1 MIDPLAVAA
10 IVTVGVATVFVGARG
25 LRIAR
30 TSADFLVATR
40 AVPPLLNASA
50 ISGEYL
56 SAASFLGIA
65 SLALSE
71 GLGALW
77 YAVGYLA
84 GYLVLLAV
92 IAAPLRRFGAYTIP
106 DFAEGRL
113 DSPRLRSVA
122 TGLVLLICGFYAL
135 PQLTGA
141 GITLEDALGLP
152 YWVGV
157 VVLGGIVTVAIAS
170 GGMKSITLAQAL
182 QYWIKVVALLV
193 PAVVLLAVLRHPALG
208 SLRPDGAARFTR
220 PTVVHVPGREVLV
233 FARSTRVVVTGVL
246 DGVRRHGA
254 VLVTAGRHAVA
265 AGTRIA
271 FPAGPVPHLAS
282 RPALDGAAWTSPLVR
297 IDGRSIHPLAA
308 TYGVITATFLGA
320 IGLPHILVRFYT
332 NRDGSSARRTTSLV
346 LLLLSVFY
354 LLPGIFAFLGRLEA
368 PGLYVSGRTNG
379 VVLVLPRLAAGGLGG
394 EVLGA
399 LTAAGAFAAFLS
411 TTSGLLIAMSG
422 ALSHDVL
429 HRGPAAFRWSALGI
443 GAAATACGLAAGG
456 YAISVLVGWAFAI
469 AASSFGPLL
478 VLGIWWRGLT
488 RHGALAGLLLGG
500 GAASAAVVLTMAG
513 VGHQGWPA
521 VLLGT
526 PALWTV
532 PLAFATMIVVSRLT
546 PGAVPA
552 DVTARLLALH
562 LPEAVRAPRRAAD

>member
-1 MIDPLAVAA
+1 MSRALVVAA
-10 IVTVGVATVFVGARG
+10 IVTVGLATLFAGARG

-65 SLALSE
+65 SLAMSD

-122 TGLVLLICGFYAL
+122 TGLVLLICGFYVL

-141 GITLEDALGLP
+141 GITLQDALGTP

-157 VVLGGIVTVAIAS
+157 LVLGAIVTVAIAS

-182 QYWIKVVALLV
+182 QYWVKVVALLV
-193 PAVVLLAVLRHPALG
+193 PAVVLLAVLRHPDLG
-208 SLRPDGAARFTR
+208 SLRPAGSARFLHRTLVEVPDRETLVVAHAAR
-220 PTVVHVPGREVLV
+220 VVASG
-233 FARSTRVVVTGVL
+233 VV
-246 DGVRRHGA
+246 DGVHRRGTL
-254 VLVTAGRHAVA
+254 VLAAGRHIVGARARRGVA
-265 AGTRIA
+265 AG
-271 FPAGPVPHLAS
+271 PGPGVAGAPGRA
-282 RPALDGAAWTSPLVR
+282 GAAWTSPLVH
-297 IDGRSIHPLAA
+297 IDGRAIHPLAA
-308 TYGVITATFLGA
+308 TYGVIIATFLGA

-332 NRDGSSARRTTSLV
+332 NRDGASARRTTALV
-346 LLLLSVFY
+346 LVLLSVFY

-368 PGLYVSGRTNG
+368 PGLYVSRRTDG
-379 VVLVLPRLAAGGLGG
+379 VVLVLPHIAAGGLGG
-394 EVLGA
+394 DVLGA

-429 HRGPAAFRWSALGI
+429 HRGPAAFRLSALLI
-443 GAAATACGLAAGG
+443 GAAATASGLAVGG

-478 VLGIWWRGLT
+478 VLGIWWRGLS
-488 RHGALAGLLLGG
+488 RYGAIAGLLLGG
-500 GAASAAVVLTMAG
+500 GAASAAVVATMAG
-513 VGHQGWPA
+513 VGHSGWPA

-532 PLAFATMIVVSRLT
+532 PLAFATMVVVSRLT
-546 PGAVPA
+546 PGTVPA
-552 DVTARLLALH
+552 DVTSRLLALH
-562 LPEAVRAPRRAAD
+562 LPEAVRRPRRAD